1 MRGGSPASFLSYNYR
16 CSKFGQ
22 NINFATLTGLLGS
35 TRSTADVPAAV
46 LKITCSPNQ
55 KEGTKIVR
63 IQMTAFTT
71 FLALLGII
79 GISPKAASAQQV
91 PGPHPAY
98 LHALS
103 DLRLARA
110 YLNQI
115 AWPPVQ
121 RDEEHAIREIDAAI
135 AEIKRAS
142 IDDGKDLADHPPVDV
157 RMAPDGRFRKALELL
172 DKAHNDT
179 ARAEDVPQA
188 RGMRDR
194 AIGHID
200 QAHGTVDDA
209 IHRIHWEEWHG
220 M

>member
-1 MRGGSPASFLSYNYR
+1 
-16 CSKFGQ
+16 
-22 NINFATLTGLLGS
+22 
-35 TRSTADVPAAV
+35 
-46 LKITCSPNQ
+46 
-55 KEGTKIVR
+55 VR
-63 IQMTAFTT
+63 IRIMASTLFI
-71 FLALLGII
+71 ALLGILFMT
-79 GISPKAASAQQV
+79 PKAASAQQV

-110 YLNQI
+110 YLDQI
-115 AWPPVQ
+115 SWPPVE

-135 AEIKRAS
+135 GEIKRAS
-142 IDDGKDLADHPPVDV
+142 IDDGKDLEDHPAIDV
-157 RMAPDGRFRKALELL
+157 RMHPDGRFRKALELL

-194 AIGHID
+194 AVRHID
-200 QAHGTVDDA
+200 EAHGTVDNA
-209 IHRIHWEEWHG
+209 IRATHWEEWRG

>member
-1 MRGGSPASFLSYNYR
+1 MRIRF
-16 CSKFGQ
+16 
-22 NINFATLTGLLGS
+22 
-35 TRSTADVPAAV
+35 AV
-46 LKITCSPNQ
+46 LT
-55 KEGTKIVR
+55 
-63 IQMTAFTT
+63 MFA
-71 FLALLGII
+71 ALLGI
-79 GISPKAASAQQV
+79 SLMTPKAASAQQV

-110 YLNQI
+110 YLDQI

-135 AEIKRAS
+135 NEIKMAS
-142 IDDGKDLADHPPVDV
+142 IDDGKNLEDHPPIDV
-157 RMAPDGRFRKALELL
+157 HMRPDGRFRKALELL

-194 AIGHID
+194 AVVHID

-209 IHRIHWEEWHG
+209 IRRIHWEQWNG

>member
-1 MRGGSPASFLSYNYR
+1 MRIRIAALS
-16 CSKFGQ
+16 
-22 NINFATLTGLLGS
+22 
-35 TRSTADVPAAV
+35 
-46 LKITCSPNQ
+46 
-55 KEGTKIVR
+55 
-63 IQMTAFTT
+63 M
-71 FLALLGII
+71 FLALLGILV
-79 GISPKAASAQQV
+79 ISPKAASAQQV

-110 YLNQI
+110 YLDQI

-135 AEIKRAS
+135 AEIKQAS

-157 RMAPDGRFRKALELL
+157 RMRPDGRFRKALELL

-194 AIGHID
+194 AVHHID
-200 QAHGTVDDA
+200 QAHGTVDNA
-209 IHRIHWEEWHG
+209 IQRVHWDEYRG

>member
-1 MRGGSPASFLSYNYR
+1 MRIRITA
-16 CSKFGQ
+16 
-22 NINFATLTGLLGS
+22 LT
-35 TRSTADVPAAV
+35 
-46 LKITCSPNQ
+46 
-55 KEGTKIVR
+55 
-63 IQMTAFTT
+63 M
-71 FLALLGII
+71 FLALLGILVLN
-79 GISPKAASAQQV
+79 PKAASAQQV

-110 YLNQI
+110 YLDQI

-135 AEIKRAS
+135 NEIKKAA
-142 IDDGKDLADHPPVDV
+142 IDDGKDLADHPRVDV
-157 RMAPDGRFRKALELL
+157 NMRPDGRFRKALELL

-194 AIGHID
+194 AVHHID

-209 IHRIHWEEWHG
+209 IRRIHWAEWRG

>member
-1 MRGGSPASFLSYNYR
+1 MRIRISALTV
-16 CSKFGQ
+16 
-22 NINFATLTGLLGS
+22 FA
-35 TRSTADVPAAV
+35 
-46 LKITCSPNQ
+46 
-55 KEGTKIVR
+55 
-63 IQMTAFTT
+63 
-71 FLALLGII
+71 ALLAILAIAGK
-79 GISPKAASAQQV
+79 PASAQQV

-110 YLNQI
+110 YLDQI

-135 AEIKRAS
+135 GEIKQAS
-142 IDDGKDLADHPPVDV
+142 IDDGKNLQDHPPIDV
-157 RMAPDGRFRKALELL
+157 NMRPDGRFRKALELL

-194 AIGHID
+194 AVHHID

-209 IHRIHWEEWHG
+209 IRRVHWEEWRG

>member
-1 MRGGSPASFLSYNYR
+1 MRIRMAG
-16 CSKFGQ
+16 
-22 NINFATLTGLLGS
+22 
-35 TRSTADVPAAV
+35 
-46 LKITCSPNQ
+46 
-55 KEGTKIVR
+55 
-63 IQMTAFTT
+63 FTT
-71 FLALLGII
+71 FLALLGILA
-79 GISPKAASAQQV
+79 ISPKTASTQQV

-110 YLNQI
+110 YLDQI

-135 AEIKRAS
+135 GEIKRAS
-142 IDDGKDLADHPPVDV
+142 IDDGKNLEEHPPIDT
-157 RMAPDGRFRKALELL
+157 RMRPDGRFRKALELL

-179 ARAEDVPQA
+179 ARAEDVPEA

-194 AIGHID
+194 AIVHID

-209 IHRIHWEEWHG
+209 IRRVRWEEWRG

>member
-1 MRGGSPASFLSYNYR
+1 
-16 CSKFGQ
+16 
-22 NINFATLTGLLGS
+22 
-35 TRSTADVPAAV
+35 
-46 LKITCSPNQ
+46 
-55 KEGTKIVR
+55 VR
-63 IQMTAFTT
+63 IRITALAM
-71 FLALLGII
+71 FLALLGILV
-79 GISPKAASAQQV
+79 ISPKAASAQQV

-110 YLNQI
+110 YLDQI

-121 RDEEHAIREIDAAI
+121 KDEEHAIREIDAAI
-135 AEIKRAS
+135 GEIKRAS

-157 RMAPDGRFRKALELL
+157 RMRPDGRFRKALELL

-194 AIGHID
+194 AVHHID

-209 IHRIHWEEWHG
+209 IQRVHWDEYHG

>member
-1 MRGGSPASFLSYNYR
+1 MRI
-16 CSKFGQ
+16 KM
-22 NINFATLTGLLGS
+22 
-35 TRSTADVPAAV
+35 AAFSM
-46 LKITCSPNQ
+46 L
-55 KEGTKIVR
+55 
-63 IQMTAFTT
+63 
-71 FLALLGII
+71 LALLGITAV
-79 GISPKAASAQQV
+79 SPKAASAQQV

-110 YLNQI
+110 YLDQI

-135 AEIKRAS
+135 NEIKRAS
-142 IDDGKDLADHPPVDV
+142 IDDGKNLADHPPIDV
-157 RMAPDGRFRKALELL
+157 RMRPDGRFRKALELL

-194 AIGHID
+194 AIVHID

-209 IHRIHWEEWHG
+209 IRRVHWEQWNG

>member
-1 MRGGSPASFLSYNYR
+1 MRIR
-16 CSKFGQ
+16 
-22 NINFATLTGLLGS
+22 
-35 TRSTADVPAAV
+35 VAV
-46 LKITCSPNQ
+46 LTLF
-55 KEGTKIVR
+55 
-63 IQMTAFTT
+63 A
-71 FLALLGII
+71 ALLGISLMI
-79 GISPKAASAQQV
+79 PKAASAQQV

-110 YLNQI
+110 YLDKI

-135 AEIKRAS
+135 NEIKMAS
-142 IDDGKDLADHPPVDV
+142 IDDGKTLEDHPPIDAHM
-157 RMAPDGRFRKALELL
+157 RPDGRFRKALELL

-188 RGMRDR
+188 RGLRDR

-200 QAHGTVDDA
+200 RAHGTVDDA
-209 IHRIHWEEWHG
+209 IRRIHWEQWNG

>member
-1 MRGGSPASFLSYNYR
+1 MRI
-16 CSKFGQ
+16 KM
-22 NINFATLTGLLGS
+22 AT
-35 TRSTADVPAAV
+35 
-46 LKITCSPNQ
+46 
-55 KEGTKIVR
+55 
-63 IQMTAFTT
+63 FTM
-71 FLALLGII
+71 FVALLGISV
-79 GISPKAASAQQV
+79 ISPKAASAQQV

-110 YLNQI
+110 YLDQI

-135 AEIKRAS
+135 NEIKRAS
-142 IDDGKDLADHPPVDV
+142 IDDGKNLADHPPIDAHM
-157 RMAPDGRFRKALELL
+157 RPDGRFRKALELL

-194 AIGHID
+194 AVGHID

-209 IHRIHWEEWHG
+209 IRRVHWEQWNG

>member
-1 MRGGSPASFLSYNYR
+1 
-16 CSKFGQ
+16 
-22 NINFATLTGLLGS
+22 
-35 TRSTADVPAAV
+35 
-46 LKITCSPNQ
+46 
-55 KEGTKIVR
+55 VR
-63 IQMTAFTT
+63 IRMTALTM
-71 FLALLGII
+71 FLTLLA
-79 GISPKAASAQQV
+79 ISVVAGKPASAQQV

-110 YLNQI
+110 YLDQI

-135 AEIKRAS
+135 GEIKRAS
-142 IDDGKDLADHPPVDV
+142 IDDGKNLEDHPQIDA
-157 RMAPDGRFRKALELL
+157 RLGPDGRFRKALELL

-194 AIGHID
+194 AVHHID
-200 QAHGTVDDA
+200 EAHGTVDNA
-209 IHRIHWEEWHG
+209 IRTVRWEEWHA

>member
-1 MRGGSPASFLSYNYR
+1 MLAPHPHR
-16 CSKFGQ
+16 K
-22 NINFATLTGLLGS
+22 ATN
-35 TRSTADVPAAV
+35 
-46 LKITCSPNQ
+46 SPNPERRYEIVHI
-55 KEGTKIVR
+55 KKIL
-63 IQMTAFTT
+63 FPLS
-71 FLALLGII
+71 LALLVSLM
-79 GISPKAASAQQV
+79 ISPKTASAQQV

-110 YLNQI
+110 YLDKI

-135 AEIKRAS
+135 GEIKMAS
-142 IDDGKDLADHPPVDV
+142 IDDGKNIEDHPPIDANM
-157 RMAPDGRFRKALELL
+157 RPDGRFRKALQLL

-194 AIGHID
+194 AVRHID

-209 IHRIHWEEWHG
+209 IRRVRWEEWRG

>member
-1 MRGGSPASFLSYNYR
+1 
-16 CSKFGQ
+16 
-22 NINFATLTGLLGS
+22 
-35 TRSTADVPAAV
+35 
-46 LKITCSPNQ
+46 
-55 KEGTKIVR
+55 VR
-63 IQMTAFTT
+63 LRMAAFTV
-71 FLALLGII
+71 FPLLLASLVIN
-79 GISPKAASAQQV
+79 PKAASAQQV

-103 DLRLARA
+103 DLRMARA
-110 YLNQI
+110 YLDQI

-135 AEIKRAS
+135 NEIKRAS
-142 IDDGKDLADHPPVDV
+142 IDDGKSLSDHPPIDA
-157 RMAPDGRFRKALELL
+157 RMHPDGRFRKALELL

-194 AIGHID
+194 ALHHID
-200 QAHGTVDDA
+200 EAHGTVDNA
-209 IHRIHWEEWHG
+209 IRTIHWEEWHG

>member
-1 MRGGSPASFLSYNYR
+1 MRIRF
-16 CSKFGQ
+16 
-22 NINFATLTGLLGS
+22 
-35 TRSTADVPAAV
+35 AV
-46 LKITCSPNQ
+46 LTLF
-55 KEGTKIVR
+55 V
-63 IQMTAFTT
+63 
-71 FLALLGII
+71 ALLGISLM
-79 GISPKAASAQQV
+79 SPQAASAQQV

-110 YLNQI
+110 YLDQI

-135 AEIKRAS
+135 NEIKMAS
-142 IDDGKDLADHPPVDV
+142 IDDGKDLRDHPPIDV
-157 RMAPDGRFRKALELL
+157 NMRPDGRFRKALELL

-179 ARAEDVPQA
+179 ARAEDVPEA
-188 RGMRDR
+188 RGLRDR

-200 QAHGTVDDA
+200 RAHGTVDDA
-209 IHRIHWEEWHG
+209 IRRVHWEEWHG

>member
-1 MRGGSPASFLSYNYR
+1 MA
-16 CSKFGQ
+16 
-22 NINFATLTGLLGS
+22 
-35 TRSTADVPAAV
+35 
-46 LKITCSPNQ
+46 
-55 KEGTKIVR
+55 
-63 IQMTAFTT
+63 AFTM
-71 FLALLGII
+71 FVALLGITV
-79 GISPKAASAQQV
+79 ISPKAASAQQV

-110 YLNQI
+110 YLDQI

-135 AEIKRAS
+135 NEIKRAS
-142 IDDGKDLADHPPVDV
+142 IDDGKNLADHPPIDAHM
-157 RMAPDGRFRKALELL
+157 RPDGRFRKALELL

-194 AIGHID
+194 AIVHID

-209 IHRIHWEEWHG
+209 ILGFIGNSGTVCNRAFRGMTSLRLVCHPDFVTIFVSFSYCENCPESCFALRHPIISLIHAIQRIAFVH
-220 M
+220 

>member
-1 MRGGSPASFLSYNYR
+1 
-16 CSKFGQ
+16 
-22 NINFATLTGLLGS
+22 
-35 TRSTADVPAAV
+35 
-46 LKITCSPNQ
+46 
-55 KEGTKIVR
+55 VR
-63 IQMTAFTT
+63 IRITGFTT
-71 FLALLGII
+71 LLALLGILFMI
-79 GISPKAASAQQV
+79 PKAAPAQQV

-110 YLNQI
+110 YLDQI

-135 AEIKRAS
+135 NEIKQAS
-142 IDDGKDLADHPPVDV
+142 IDDGKNLEDHPPIDV
-157 RMAPDGRFRKALELL
+157 RMRPDGRFRKALELL

-194 AIGHID
+194 AVRHID
-200 QAHGTVDDA
+200 EAHGTVDNA
-209 IHRIHWEEWHG
+209 IRTAHWEEWRG